1 MQARGSEAIRLAI
14 VDDHE
19 LVRDGLAV
27 LLNGGAGQGIDVV
40 FAGLDIRAAVASQ
53 PDVVLL
59 DVNLGDGA
67 PDVNSNVKTF
77 LDTGANVLLLSA
89 YVEPAVIR
97 GALGAGALGYL
108 PKRASTD
115 ELVDAITTVS
125 RQEFYLSVDLATMLA
140 NSVQTPELSPRELDA
155 LRLYASGLKLSA
167 VANRMG
173 ISPHTAK
180 EYIDRVRAKYSA
192 VGRQARTRTE
202 LYAAATH
209 DGLLEPNE
217 GQASS

>member
-1 MQARGSEAIRLAI
+1 MQPRGSAAIRLAI

-27 LLNGGAGQGIDVV
+27 LLAKGDGPVIDVV
-40 FAGLDIRAAVASQ
+40 YAGLDLQAAVAAT

-59 DVNLGDGA
+59 DVNLGDAA
-67 PDVNSNVKTF
+67 PNVNDNLKT
-77 LDTGANVLLLSA
+77 LMDAGANVLLLSA
-89 YVEPAVIR
+89 YVEPAIVR
-97 GALGAGALGYL
+97 SALGAGALGYV
-108 PKRASTD
+108 PKRASTED
-115 ELVDAITTVS
+115 LIDAITTVS
-125 RQEFYLSVDLATMLA
+125 RHEFYLSVDLATMLS

-180 EYIDRVRAKYSA
+180 EYIDRVRAKYTA
-192 VGRQARTRTE
+192 VGRHARTRTE

-209 DGLLEPNE
+209 DGLLEAND
-217 GQASS
+217 GQAAQ